1 MVALPSEG
9 RAGKR
14 RGAPGAPRS
23 AGNGPG
29 RRAWERRERMG
40 AAGGSQRLAQGVR
53 LGPLA

>member
-29 RRAWERRERMG
+29 RRAWERREALR
-40 AAGGSQRLAQGVR
+40 SAQFRRPEKKKRAKVS
-53 LGPLA
+53 